1 MVKRKVTVTEDDEL
15 FVRKSKFVSTSTKKT
30 IEIHQLIKDIEDKD
44 NKMKGIIT
52 PKFKLAGGDFSI
64 YVYPEFTASS
74 GFISVFLANF
84 GKEDQMTSIAVKE
97 ASGKE
102 GSWEMDKIAAGKG
115 QGFSKF
121 LSHENY
127 RQYAQVHG
135 DVFKL
140 DVVVT
145 VHTKAESDV
154 WAR

>member
-44 NKMKGIIT
+44 NKMKGIST
-52 PKFKLAGGDFSI
+52 PKFKLAGVDCSI
-64 YVYPEFTASS
+64 DVYPDSAASS
-74 GFISVFLANF
+74 GFIGVFLNNF

-102 GSWEMDKIAAGKG
+102 GSWEMDKIEAG
-115 QGFSKF
+115 QGRGFAKF

-135 DVFKL
+135 DVLKL

-145 VHTKAESDV
+145 VHTKAKSDV